1 MYNIAREIDEIL
13 DPIIFDA
20 SHELKGHCLFEHV
33 ISDRDLKLKLKYM
46 RKAQYGE
53 IVIASRFFSK
63 EQARKV
69 IYMLLK
75 KNESAIITWRKE
87 LDEPYLEIEGN
98 FREAIEEGIAKNT
111 DFNNLF
117 PLHRLRV
124 VLVKGDSIGR
134 AFYIKTAY
142 PVNSISDNEAI
153 YNAMDNWAE
162 KKKSKK

>member
-1 MYNIAREIDEIL
+1 MYNITQEIEEIL
-13 DPIIFDA
+13 DPVIFDA

-33 ISDRDLKLKLKYM
+33 ISDRDLRLKLKYM
-46 RKAQYGE
+46 RRAQYGE

-98 FREAIEEGIAKNT
+98 FREAIGEGITKNT

-117 PLHRLRV
+117 RNKRPKEHLFSAENPLHLH
-124 VLVKGDSIGR
+124 
-134 AFYIKTAY
+134 T
-142 PVNSISDNEAI
+142 VNHHTP
-153 YNAMDNWAE
+153 
-162 KKKSKK
+162 